1 MAKKRLLEYR
11 RTPALLTNTGEP
23 SRTSLEDELKVY
35 GEEDADPLPQQLMQ
49 KYIAYA
55 RTFIHPT
62 LSPDAKQVILFHPYF
77 AD

>member
-11 RTPALLTNTGEP
+11 RTPALLTIKGEP
-23 SRTSLEDELKVY
+23 SRMSLEDQLKVY

-55 RTFIHPT
+55 RMFVHPT
-62 LSPDAKQVILFHPYF
+62 LSPDAEQVILSHP
-77 AD
+77 